1 MGTRLDTIKRLHEHR
16 HWVRHK
22 LLTASRGL
30 TAEGLRKSFEMGI
43 GSVLGTFVHL
53 YGAETVWINVLEN
66 KSQAAAFPTLENFA
80 NLEALEREWETLDRR
95 WSAWMSTAREETL
108 DETAVRVRDGKSL
121 STSVMDVLMHVATH
135 QHYHAAQIVNMLRHV
150 GVQPPPACD
159 FIVMAREQFRDEKK

>member
-30 TAEGLRKSFEMGI
+30 TNDGLRKSFEMGV

-66 KSQAAAFPTLENFA
+66 KNQSAAFPTLENFA
-80 NLEALEREWETLDRR
+80 NLEALERDWDLLDQR
-95 WSAWMSTAREETL
+95 WAAWLANANEDAFVTT
-108 DETAVRVRDGKSL
+108 
-121 STSVMDVLMHVATH
+121 VMDVLIHVATH
-135 QHYHAAQIVNMLRHV
+135 QHYHAAQIVNMLRHL
-150 GVQPPPACD
+150 GVKPPPACD
-159 FIVMAREQFRDEKK
+159 FIVLAREQFKSE